1 MTPLTECL
9 VTDAPMTCPAR
20 MSTPA
25 PDPRTGNSSP
35 RAATMAFCTG
45 GMGTTILL
53 ETSTC
58 ALPSATSITEDG
70 VVFVA
75 TDDHLLALR
84 L

>member
-1 MTPLTECL
+1 
-9 VTDAPMTCPAR
+9 
-20 MSTPA
+20 
-25 PDPRTGNSSP
+25 
-35 RAATMAFCTG
+35 MAFCTG